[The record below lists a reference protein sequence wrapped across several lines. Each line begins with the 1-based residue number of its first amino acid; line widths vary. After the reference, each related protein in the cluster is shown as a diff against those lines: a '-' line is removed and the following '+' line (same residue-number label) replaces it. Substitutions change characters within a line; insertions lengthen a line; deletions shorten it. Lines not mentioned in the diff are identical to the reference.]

1 MQLDFLLAETSLSFR
16 LPIGQV
22 RSAIPPCRR
31 RVNRGERKR
40 APLGKLEVSSLIRR
54 ELEAVGNVQRFARA
68 WTSAIVCGD
77 IQERKIHE
85 GGEAEN
91 RGVEL
96 AS

>member
-1 MQLDFLLAETSLSFR
+1 MFS
-16 LPIGQV
+16 
-22 RSAIPPCRR
+22 
-31 RVNRGERKR
+31 
-40 APLGKLEVSSLIRR
+40 VSP
-54 ELEAVGNVQRFARA
+54 RA

-85 GGEAEN
+85 GGAAEN